1 MFKLR
6 ALFGLVILLGVFA
19 PEAKA
24 QRGDVSF
31 ILINKTGRVLE
42 AFYASPAN
50 TREWED
56 DILGVDVLPPG
67 ESVEIQIQDGRDEC
81 NYDFQGMLS
90 ASDDG
95 SVGEGSL
102 IQSNVDICD
111 LETYEYFDN

>member
-31 ILINKTGRVLE
+31 ILINKTGRVLQ

-50 TREWED
+50 TRDWED
-56 DILGVDVLPPG
+56 DILGVDVLLPG
-67 ESVEIQIQDGRDEC
+67 GSVEIQIQDGREDC
-81 NYDFQGMLS
+81 NYDFQGMLGP
-90 ASDDG
+90 SDDG

-102 IQSNVDICD
+102 IQSNIDICD